1 LITGSMS
8 LFIEQTLNGVQL
20 ALLLFLVA
28 AGLTLVFGIM
38 DFMNLSHGSLFMMGA
53 YFAATFVT
61 LTGSFVLGGLIAI
74 VCTTLLGFVIEA
86 VWLRPLFGRGHLD
99 QVLGTFGLV
108 LFFNDF
114 VRLVWGPGGRTVG
127 LPQMLQGHV
136 YFGPNFGYPV
146 YRLVLIAVGLLV
158 AAGLFLLVQRTKTGM
173 IIRAAASDREMA
185 GAIGADINRVSA
197 MVFGLGAALAGL
209 AGLFAAPILTVQIGM
224 GDNILIL
231 ALVIIV
237 IGGLGSVRGA
247 FLAAL
252 IVGLIDALGRA
263 YMPNLLRLILS
274 PVAASTAAGALSSV
288 AIYILLAVILLVK
301 PQGLFPARG
310 AR

>member
-1 LITGSMS
+1 MS
-8 LFIEQTLNGVQL
+8 LLIEQTLNGVQL

-53 YFAATFVT
+53 YFAATFVA
-61 LTGSFVLGGLIAI
+61 LTGSFVLGGLLAI
-74 VCTTLLGFVIEA
+74 ICTTLLGFAIEA
-86 VWLRPLFGRGHLD
+86 IWLRPLFGRGHLD

-114 VRLVWGPGGRTVG
+114 VRLVWGAAGRTLAV
-127 LPQMLQGHV
+127 PQMLAGHV
-136 YFGPNFGYPV
+136 SFGGFTYPV
-146 YRLVLIAVGLLV
+146 YRFVLIGIGLLV
-158 AAGLFLLVQRTKTGM
+158 AGGLYWLVQRTKIGM
-173 IIRAAASDREMA
+173 IIRAAASDRDMA
-185 GAIGADINRVSA
+185 GAIGADVTLVSTF
-197 MVFGLGAALAGL
+197 VFGLGAALAGL
-209 AGLFAAPILTVQIGM
+209 AGLFAAPLLTVQIGM

-263 YMPNLLRLILS
+263 YLPELLRLVLS
-274 PVAASTAAGALSSV
+274 PVAASTAAGAMSSV
-288 AIYILLAVILLVK
+288 AIYVLLALVLLVK
-301 PQGLFPARG
+301 PQGLFPAKGVR
-310 AR
+310 

>member
-1 LITGSMS
+1 MS
-8 LFIEQTLNGVQL
+8 LLIEQTLNGVQL

-53 YFAATFVT
+53 YFAATFVA
-61 LTGSFVLGGLIAI
+61 LTGSFVLGGLLAI
-74 VCTTLLGFVIEA
+74 ICTTLLGFAIEA
-86 VWLRPLFGRGHLD
+86 IWLRPLFGRGHLD

-114 VRLVWGPGGRTVG
+114 VRLVWGAAGRTLAV
-127 LPQMLQGHV
+127 PQMLAGHV
-136 YFGPNFGYPV
+136 SFGGFTYPV
-146 YRLVLIAVGLLV
+146 YRFVLIGVGLLV
-158 AAGLFLLVQRTKTGM
+158 AGGLYWLVQRTKIGM
-173 IIRAAASDREMA
+173 IIRAAASDRDMA
-185 GAIGADINRVSA
+185 GAIGADVTLVSTF
-197 MVFGLGAALAGL
+197 VFGLGAALAGL
-209 AGLFAAPILTVQIGM
+209 AGLFAAPLLTVQIGM

-252 IVGLIDALGRA
+252 VVGLIDALGRA
-263 YMPNLLRLILS
+263 YLPQLLRLVLS
-274 PVAASTAAGALSSV
+274 PVAASTAAGSLSSV
-288 AIYILLAVILLVK
+288 AIYILLAFVLLVK

>member
-1 LITGSMS
+1 MS
-8 LFIEQTLNGVQL
+8 LLIEQTLNGVQL

-53 YFAATFVT
+53 YFAATFVA
-61 LTGSFVLGGLIAI
+61 LTGSFVLGGLLAI
-74 VCTTLLGFVIEA
+74 VCTTLLGLAIETI
-86 VWLRPLFGRGHLD
+86 WLRPLFGRGHLD

-114 VRLVWGPGGRTVG
+114 VRLVWGAAGRTLAV
-127 LPQMLQGHV
+127 PQMLAGHV
-136 YFGPNFGYPV
+136 SFGGFTYPV
-146 YRLVLIAVGLLV
+146 YRFVLIGVGLLV
-158 AAGLFLLVQRTKTGM
+158 AGGLYWLVQRTKIGM
-173 IIRAAASDREMA
+173 IIRAAASDRDMA
-185 GAIGADINRVSA
+185 GAIGADVTLVSTF
-197 MVFGLGAALAGL
+197 VFGLGAALAGL
-209 AGLFAAPILTVQIGM
+209 AGLFAAPLLTVQIGM

-263 YMPNLLRLILS
+263 YLPELLRLVLS
-274 PVAASTAAGALSSV
+274 PVAASTAAGAMSSV
-288 AIYILLAVILLVK
+288 AIYVLLALVLLVK
-301 PQGLFPARG
+301 PQGLFPAKGVR
-310 AR
+310 

>member
-1 LITGSMS
+1 MS
-8 LFIEQTLNGVQL
+8 LLIEQTLNGVQL

-53 YFAATFVT
+53 YFAATFVV
-61 LTGSFVLGGLIAI
+61 LTGSFVVGGVLAI
-74 VCTTLLGFVIEA
+74 ICTTLLGFAIEA
-86 VWLRPLFGRGHLD
+86 IWLRPLFGRGHLD

-114 VRLVWGPGGRTVG
+114 VRLVWGAAGRTLAV
-127 LPQMLQGHV
+127 PQMLAGHV
-136 YFGPNFGYPV
+136 SFDAFTYPV

-158 AAGLFLLVQRTKTGM
+158 AAGLYLLVQRTKIGM
-173 IIRAAASDREMA
+173 IIRAAASDRDMA
-185 GAIGADINRVSA
+185 GAIGADVTLVSA
-197 MVFGLGAALAGL
+197 FVFGLGAALAGL
-209 AGLFAAPILTVQIGM
+209 AGLFAAPLLTVQIGM

-247 FLAAL
+247 FFAAL
-252 IVGLIDALGRA
+252 VVGLIDALGRA
-263 YMPNLLRLILS
+263 YLPQLLRLILS
-274 PVAASTAAGALSSV
+274 PVAASTAAGSLSSV
-288 AIYILLAVILLVK
+288 AIYILLAFVLLVK

>member
-1 LITGSMS
+1 MS
-8 LFIEQTLNGVQL
+8 LLIEQTLNGVQL

-53 YFAATFVT
+53 YFAATFVA
-61 LTGSFVLGGLIAI
+61 LTGSFVLGGLLAI
-74 VCTTLLGFVIEA
+74 ICTTLLGFAIEA
-86 VWLRPLFGRGHLD
+86 IWLRPLFGRGHLD

-114 VRLVWGPGGRTVG
+114 VRLVWGAAGRTLAV
-127 LPQMLQGHV
+127 PQMLAGHV
-136 YFGPNFGYPV
+136 SFGGFTYPV
-146 YRLVLIAVGLLV
+146 YRFVLIGVGLLV
-158 AAGLFLLVQRTKTGM
+158 AGALYWLVQRTKIGM
-173 IIRAAASDREMA
+173 VIRAAASDRDMA
-185 GAIGADINRVSA
+185 GAIGADVTLVSTF
-197 MVFGLGAALAGL
+197 VFGLGAALAGL
-209 AGLFAAPILTVQIGM
+209 AGLFAAPLLTVQIGM

-252 IVGLIDALGRA
+252 VVGLIDALGRA
-263 YMPNLLRLILS
+263 YLPQLLRLVLS
-274 PVAASTAAGALSSV
+274 PVAASTAAGSLSSV
-288 AIYILLAVILLVK
+288 AIYILLAFVLLVK

>member
-1 LITGSMS
+1 MS
-8 LFIEQTLNGVQL
+8 LLIEQTLNGVQL

-53 YFAATFVT
+53 YFAATLVA
-61 LTGSFVLGGLIAI
+61 LTGSFVLGGLLAI
-74 VCTTLLGFVIEA
+74 ICTTLLGFAIEA

-114 VRLVWGPGGRTVG
+114 VRLVWGAAGRTLAV
-127 LPQMLQGHV
+127 PQMLAGHV
-136 YFGPNFGYPV
+136 SFGGFTYPV
-146 YRLVLIAVGLLV
+146 YRFVLIGVGLLV
-158 AAGLFLLVQRTKTGM
+158 AGGLYWLVQRTKIGM
-173 IIRAAASDREMA
+173 IIRAAASDRDMA
-185 GAIGADINRVSA
+185 GAIGADVTLVSTF
-197 MVFGLGAALAGL
+197 VFGLGAALAGL
-209 AGLFAAPILTVQIGM
+209 AGLFAAPLLTVQIGM

-252 IVGLIDALGRA
+252 VVGLIDALGRA
-263 YMPNLLRLILS
+263 YLPQLLRLVLS
-274 PVAASTAAGALSSV
+274 PVAASTAAGSLSSV
-288 AIYILLAVILLVK
+288 AIYVLLAFVLLVK

>member
-1 LITGSMS
+1 MS
-8 LFIEQTLNGVQL
+8 LLIEQTLNGVQL

-53 YFAATFVT
+53 YFAATFVV
-61 LTGSFVLGGLIAI
+61 LTGSFVVGGVLAI
-74 VCTTLLGFVIEA
+74 ICTTLLGFAIEA
-86 VWLRPLFGRGHLD
+86 IWLRPLFGRGHLD

-114 VRLVWGPGGRTVG
+114 VRLVWGAAGRTLAV
-127 LPQMLQGHV
+127 PQMLAGHV
-136 YFGPNFGYPV
+136 SFDAFTYPV

-158 AAGLFLLVQRTKTGM
+158 AAGLYLLVQRTKIGM
-173 IIRAAASDREMA
+173 IIRAAASDRDMA
-185 GAIGADINRVSA
+185 GAIGADVTLVSA
-197 MVFGLGAALAGL
+197 FVFGLGAALAGL
-209 AGLFAAPILTVQIGM
+209 AGLFAAPLLTVQIGM

-231 ALVIIV
+231 ALVIVV

-247 FLAAL
+247 FFAAL
-252 IVGLIDALGRA
+252 VVGLIDALGRA
-263 YMPNLLRLILS
+263 YLPQLLRLILS
-274 PVAASTAAGALSSV
+274 PVAASTAAGSLSSV
-288 AIYILLAVILLVK
+288 AIYILLAFVLLVK

>member
-1 LITGSMS
+1 
-8 LFIEQTLNGVQL
+8 
-20 ALLLFLVA
+20 
-28 AGLTLVFGIM
+28 
-38 DFMNLSHGSLFMMGA
+38 
-53 YFAATFVT
+53 
-61 LTGSFVLGGLIAI
+61 
-74 VCTTLLGFVIEA
+74 
-86 VWLRPLFGRGHLD
+86 
-99 QVLGTFGLV
+99 
-108 LFFNDF
+108 
-114 VRLVWGPGGRTVG
+114 
-127 LPQMLQGHV
+127 
-136 YFGPNFGYPV
+136 
-146 YRLVLIAVGLLV
+146 
-158 AAGLFLLVQRTKTGM
+158 
-173 IIRAAASDREMA
+173 
-185 GAIGADINRVSA
+185 